1 MTRMIAFIIR
11 MRKDISGDIR
21 YLKGVGLK
29 RAALFNKLEI
39 SSIEDLLYYFPRR
52 YEDRTVI
59 TGIGSLVPGEC
70 QTVRAR
76 IIRVKERPVFRQR
89 GFRIFEAVAQDSTGR
104 LSCVWFNQPY
114 LKNYIMIDKEV
125 MLFGKV
131 GLYGNSL
138 QMQNPEYEVISSII
152 GGAESSEQS
161 NKSLN
166 SARIIPVYS
175 LIEGLSQRMF
185 RRLIKTCLDEHIS
198 GIIDILPYDIRRRN
212 HLLNIASA
220 VLNMHFPQDAP
231 LQEEAYK
238 RIIFEECFLMQLI
251 FGLKRYKADKIIGTA
266 HRLNEDFLKSFEQ
279 GLSFELTN
287 SQKKVIA
294 QIKKDM
300 SSPNPMYRL
309 LEGDVGCG
317 KTIVA
322 LYGCMISVSNGAQA
336 AFMAPTEILAQQH
349 YKNIKYQIS
358 NIKYNNNPIN
368 AALLTGSLSKKE
380 KEEVY
385 AGLKEGNI
393 NILVGT
399 HALLQEE
406 VEFKNL
412 SLVVIDEQHKFGV
425 YQRMGLLT
433 KGLNPDCLIM
443 TATPIPRTLAMTI
456 YSDLDIST
464 IDELPSGRIPVKTY
478 LAGEDRRGWVYDFI
492 RQSLQSGRQ
501 AYIVYPIIDESE
513 TLELKSA
520 KVMYED
526 LKKNIFSDFKVGLV
540 HGRMKQKER
549 DKVMASFRKGEIDL
563 LVSTVVIEVGID
575 VANAS
580 VMVIEHAERF
590 GLSQLHQL
598 RGRIGRGA
606 HQSHCILISDAAG
619 DESGQRL
626 RVMVEEADGFK
637 IAERDLEIRG
647 PGEFFGARQHGIP
660 ELRVNPLENME
671 LLHTAKKEADALIKK
686 DPWLGLRQNTGLADT
701 LKRRF
706 PDCEKMVEAG

>member
-1 MTRMIAFIIR
+1 
-11 MRKDISGDIR
+11 MRKDILGDIR

-29 RAALFNKLEI
+29 RSALFNKLEI

-59 TGIGSLVPGEC
+59 TDIGSLVPGEC
-70 QTVRAR
+70 QTVRAK
-76 IIRVKERPVFRQR
+76 IVRVKERPVFRQR
-89 GFRIFEAVAQDSTGR
+89 GMRIFEALAQDSTGR

-114 LKNYIMIDKEV
+114 LKNYILIDKEV

-131 GLYGNSL
+131 GLYGNVP
-138 QMQNPEYEVISSII
+138 QMQNPEYEVMIPRSSD
-152 GGAESSEQS
+152 GAETSGQL
-161 NKSLN
+161 NDSLN

-185 RRLIKTCLDEHIS
+185 RRLIKTCLDEYLP
-198 GIIDILPYDIRRRN
+198 GIVDILPYDIRQRN

-220 VLNMHFPQDAP
+220 VLNMHFPQDA
-231 LQEEAYK
+231 LRQEEAYK

-251 FGLKRYKADKIIGTA
+251 FGLKRYKADKITGIA

-279 GLSFELTN
+279 GLSFKLTD
-287 SQKKVIA
+287 SQDKVIA

-300 SSPNPMYRL
+300 SSPKPMYRL

-317 KTIVA
+317 KTVVA
-322 LYGCMISVSNGAQA
+322 LYGCMISASNGAQA

-358 NIKYNNNPIN
+358 SIKYSNNPIN

-385 AGLKEGNI
+385 AGLKEGDI

-406 VEFKNL
+406 VEFKKL

-425 YQRMGLLT
+425 YQRMGLAA

-513 TLELKSA
+513 KLELKSA
-520 KVMYED
+520 KAMYED
-526 LKKNIFSDFKVGLV
+526 LKKNVFSGFLVGLI
-540 HGRMKQKER
+540 HGKMKQKER

-606 HQSHCILISDAAG
+606 YQSHCILISDAVSG
-619 DESGQRL
+619 ESGQRL
-626 RVMVEEADGFK
+626 KVMVDESDGFK

-671 LLHTAKKEADALIKK
+671 LLQAARKEADALIKK
-686 DPWLGLRQNTGLADT
+686 DPFLGLRQNAGLADI

-706 PDCEKMVEAG
+706 PNYEKISEAG

>member
-1 MTRMIAFIIR
+1 
-11 MRKDISGDIR
+11 MRKDILGDIR

-39 SSIEDLLYYFPRR
+39 SSIEGLLYYFPRR

-59 TGIGSLVPGEC
+59 TGIGSLAPGEY
-70 QTVRAR
+70 QTVRAK
-76 IIRVKERPVFRQR
+76 IIRVKERPVFRRR
-89 GFRIFEAVAQDSTGR
+89 GFRIFEAVAEDSTGR

-114 LKNYIMIDKEV
+114 LKNYIMIDREV

-131 GLYGNSL
+131 GLYGNSP
-138 QMQNPEYEVISSII
+138 QMQNPEYEVMSSR
-152 GGAESSEQS
+152 SSDGTEPNGQS
-161 NKSLN
+161 KDSLN

-185 RRLIKTCLDEHIS
+185 RRLIKTCLDEYLP
-198 GIIDILPYDIRRRN
+198 GIIDILPYDIRQRN

-220 VLNMHFPQDAP
+220 VLNMHFPQDA
-231 LQEEAYK
+231 LRQEEAYK

-251 FGLKRYKADKIIGTA
+251 FGLKRYKADKITGIA
-266 HRLNEDFLKSFEQ
+266 HRLNEDFLKSFEE
-279 GLSFELTN
+279 GLSFKLTD
-287 SQKKVIA
+287 SQNKSIT

-300 SSPNPMYRL
+300 SSSKPMYRL

-349 YKNIKYQIS
+349 FRVIS
-358 NIKYNNNPIN
+358 HQLSALSCQGRACK
-368 AALLTGSLSKKE
+368 AGLLTSSVPLKE
-380 KEEVY
+380 KQKIYNEIKN
-385 AGLKEGNI
+385 GTI
-393 NILVGT
+393 DILVGT

-406 VEFKNL
+406 VEFKDL

-443 TATPIPRTLAMTI
+443 TATPIPRTLALTI

-492 RQSLQSGRQ
+492 RQSLQSCRQ

-513 TLELKSA
+513 KLELKSA
-520 KVMYED
+520 KAMYED
-526 LKKNIFSDFKVGLV
+526 LKKNIFSDFKVGLI
-540 HGRMKQKER
+540 HGKMKQKER

-598 RGRIGRGA
+598 RGRIGRGT
-606 HQSHCILISDAAG
+606 HQSHCILISDSVSG
-619 DESGQRL
+619 ESGQRL
-626 RVMVEEADGFK
+626 RVMVEESDGFK

-647 PGEFFGARQHGIP
+647 PGEFFGTRQHGIP

-671 LLHTAKKEADALIKK
+671 LLQAAKKEADALIKK
-686 DPWLGLRQNTGLADT
+686 DPRLGLRQNTGLADI

-706 PDCEKMVEAG
+706 PDCEKIVEAG

>member
-1 MTRMIAFIIR
+1 
-11 MRKDISGDIR
+11 MRKDIFGDIR

-59 TGIGSLVPGEC
+59 TGISSLTPGEY
-70 QTVRAR
+70 QTVRAK

-89 GFRIFEAVAQDSTGR
+89 GFRIFEAVAEDLTAR

-138 QMQNPEYEVISSII
+138 QMQNPEYEVMNFRSSD
-152 GGAESSEQS
+152 GAQSAEQS

-185 RRLIKTCLDEHIS
+185 RRLIKTCLDEHMS

-220 VLNMHFPQDAP
+220 VLNMHFPQDA
-231 LQEEAYK
+231 LRQEEAYK

-251 FGLKRYKADKIIGTA
+251 FGLKRYKADKITGTA
-266 HRLNEDFLKSFEQ
+266 HRLNEDFLRSFEQ

-294 QIKKDM
+294 EIRKDM
-300 SSPNPMYRL
+300 SSLKPMYRL
-309 LEGDVGCG
+309 LQGDVGCG

-336 AFMAPTEILAQQH
+336 AFMVPTEILAQQH
-349 YKNIKYQIS
+349 FRIIS
-358 NIKYNNNPIN
+358 HQLSAFS
-368 AALLTGSLSKKE
+368 AAGGCASGASYRLKVGLLTSSVPLKE
-380 KEEVY
+380 KQKIYNEIKNG
-385 AGLKEGNI
+385 AI
-393 NILVGT
+393 DILVGT

-406 VEFKNL
+406 VEFKDL

-433 KGLNPDCLIM
+433 KGFNPDCLIM
-443 TATPIPRTLAMTI
+443 TATPIPRTLALTI

-478 LAGEDRRGWVYDFI
+478 LAGEDKRGWVYDFI
-492 RQSLQSGRQ
+492 RENLSTGRQ
-501 AYIVYPIIDESE
+501 AYIVYPLIDESE

-520 KVMYED
+520 KVMYAD
-526 LKKNIFSDFKVGLV
+526 LKKNIFSDFKVGLI

-549 DKVMASFRKGEIDL
+549 DKVMALFRKGEINL

-580 VMVIEHAERF
+580 VMVVEHAERF

-606 HQSHCILISDAAG
+606 YQSHCLLISDAVS

-626 RVMVEEADGFK
+626 KVMVEEADGFK

-660 ELRVNPLENME
+660 ELRVNPLENMG
-671 LLHTAKKEADALIKK
+671 LLQTAKKEADALIKK
-686 DPWLGLRQNTGLADT
+686 DPLLGLRQNTGLADT

-706 PDCEKMVEAG
+706 PDCEKMVETG

>member
-266 HRLNEDFLKSFEQ
+266 HRLNEDFLKSFER
-279 GLSFELTN
+279 
-287 SQKKVIA
+287 A
-294 QIKKDM
+294 C
-300 SSPNPMYRL
+300 L
-309 LEGDVGCG
+309 L
-317 KTIVA
+317 
-322 LYGCMISVSNGAQA
+322 N
-336 AFMAPTEILAQQH
+336 
-349 YKNIKYQIS
+349 
-358 NIKYNNNPIN
+358 
-368 AALLTGSLSKKE
+368 
-380 KEEVY
+380 
-385 AGLKEGNI
+385 
-393 NILVGT
+393 
-399 HALLQEE
+399 
-406 VEFKNL
+406 
-412 SLVVIDEQHKFGV
+412 
-425 YQRMGLLT
+425 
-433 KGLNPDCLIM
+433 
-443 TATPIPRTLAMTI
+443 
-456 YSDLDIST
+456 
-464 IDELPSGRIPVKTY
+464 
-478 LAGEDRRGWVYDFI
+478 
-492 RQSLQSGRQ
+492 
-501 AYIVYPIIDESE
+501 
-513 TLELKSA
+513 
-520 KVMYED
+520 
-526 LKKNIFSDFKVGLV
+526 
-540 HGRMKQKER
+540 
-549 DKVMASFRKGEIDL
+549 
-563 LVSTVVIEVGID
+563 
-575 VANAS
+575 
-580 VMVIEHAERF
+580 
-590 GLSQLHQL
+590 
-598 RGRIGRGA
+598 
-606 HQSHCILISDAAG
+606 
-619 DESGQRL
+619 
-626 RVMVEEADGFK
+626 
-637 IAERDLEIRG
+637 
-647 PGEFFGARQHGIP
+647 
-660 ELRVNPLENME
+660 
-671 LLHTAKKEADALIKK
+671 
-686 DPWLGLRQNTGLADT
+686 
-701 LKRRF
+701 
-706 PDCEKMVEAG
+706 